1 MADGWAAGQTGCW
14 WDWLLCWRGWGS
26 ECSVQL
32 GRSLKQVASWG
43 VLYCSHLHRHLQA
56 SSSDF
61 RLSCPPPNFQPLW
74 VLPPAMQTYTS
85 SLDNVD
91 VANNILYIKAQ
102 KAAVSLWKQ
111 ERLGMSDRH

>member
-1 MADGWAAGQTGCW
+1 
-14 WDWLLCWRGWGS
+14 
-26 ECSVQL
+26 
-32 GRSLKQVASWG
+32 
-43 VLYCSHLHRHLQA
+43 
-56 SSSDF
+56 
-61 RLSCPPPNFQPLW
+61 
-74 VLPPAMQTYTS
+74 MQTYTS